1 MKQCLD
7 VAGSTHT
14 SLKQMQQLLGSVNDL
29 GQMSPTVK
37 FHKIVGNDFLAS
49 FEGNYHIIRMVPE
62 RLKKELEVIA
72 KVAEGAQEG
81 LSITERQVQPSL
93 KALVQ
98 YSTRTL
104 WGPAIPGAKEK
115 ECITTMKIE
124 V

>member
-1 MKQCLD
+1 MKRCLD

-72 KVAEGAQEG
+72 KVAEGAHCTRGTVNYGETSPA
-81 LSITERQVQPSL
+81 LSESSGILHGRCGGQLYLEQRRKSVSQQ
-93 KALVQ
+93 
-98 YSTRTL
+98 
-104 WGPAIPGAKEK
+104 
-115 ECITTMKIE
+115 
-124 V
+124 